1 MAQGAIIEKPAVG
14 GLRLYPA
21 AKRALDVVV
30 SSLGLAASLPV
41 WVMAG
46 LAIILDDGPPVFYAQ
61 ERVGLGGRVFRVVK
75 FRSMIRDAEKYTGA
89 VFAEA
94 DDPRITRIGRLLRKT
109 AMDELPQVW
118 NILKGDMSFVGPRPE
133 RPQFVREFVRRIPQ
147 YSLRHQV
154 RPGLTGM
161 AQVYRRYATAPE
173 EKLVYDL
180 MYIRRSS
187 LLTDVTLFFKS
198 WGNTLL
204 GRWGAG

>member
-1 MAQGAIIEKPAVG
+1 MAQGAIIEQAIG

-21 AKRALDVVV
+21 VKRALDVVV
-30 SSLGLAASLPV
+30 SALGLAVSLPL
-41 WVMAG
+41 WVLVG
-46 LAIILDDGPPVFYAQ
+46 LAIVLENGRPIFYTQ
-61 ERVGLGGRVFRVVK
+61 SRVGMGGRVFRVVK
-75 FRSMIRDAEKYTGA
+75 FRSMIRDAEKYSGP

-94 DDPRITRIGRLLRKT
+94 DDPRITRVGRLLRKT

-133 RPQFVREFVRRIPQ
+133 RPEFVWEFASRIPG
-147 YSLRHQV
+147 YAVRHQV

-161 AQVYRRYATAPE
+161 AQVYQHYAAAAE
-173 EKLVYDL
+173 EKLVFDL
-180 MYIRRSS
+180 LYIRRCS
-187 LLTDVTLFFKS
+187 LLVDVMLFFKS